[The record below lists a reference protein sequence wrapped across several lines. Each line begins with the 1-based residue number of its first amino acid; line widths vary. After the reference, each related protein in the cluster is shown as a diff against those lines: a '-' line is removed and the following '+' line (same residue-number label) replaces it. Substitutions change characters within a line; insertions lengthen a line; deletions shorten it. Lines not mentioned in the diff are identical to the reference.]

1 MAFPT
6 KAVTLGLCGA
16 LLGLSGIWTANTG
29 HPRYALAISLIA
41 AATALAALA
50 PHGPHRQPHAAPC
63 STSSTSH
70 PRRRDG
76 PAEATC
82 Q

>member
-16 LLGLSGIWTANTG
+16 LLGLCAIWTASTG

-41 AATALAALA
+41 AATALAAL
-50 PHGPHRQPHAAPC
+50 RAAW
-63 STSSTSH
+63 SAQAAARGSAQH
-70 PRRRDG
+70 ILD
-76 PAEATC
+76 
-82 Q
+82 